1 MPRRLCILLVLTIAP
16 LTLLAPAATA
26 DRDAASDY
34 VPTQP
39 LFVPFSVCENPR
51 TKELS
56 GLLTASAEARCPP
69 RVAVTGARSG
79 LGGVPV
85 LFKHPKRYA
94 RFLGLELYDVVK
106 DGLLVVMPNGYALYW
121 AKGSVPE
128 ADTKPM
134 EALLPPRTSD
144 PEALIEATTAAV
156 RVLASNRRVE
166 LPDATPSWASS
177 LRTDELIGGVVLLV
191 ALLGFA
197 LRRWHR

>member
-1 MPRRLCILLVLTIAP
+1 M
-16 LTLLAPAATA
+16 
-26 DRDAASDY
+26 
-34 VPTQP
+34 
-39 LFVPFSVCENPR
+39 
-51 TKELS
+51 
-56 GLLTASAEARCPP
+56 
-69 RVAVTGARSG
+69 
-79 LGGVPV
+79 

-128 ADTKPM
+128 ADTKAM